1 LGKVLLIKF
10 VACLVAFY
18 IGLDLFFNATIG
30 DIVSFSV
37 TTTIISYIIGDRI
50 LLPRIGNRN
59 ALMADFILAYGI
71 VWLFGSVL
79 LNSYLQIAWGSA
91 ITAVIL
97 TATEVFVHR
106 YLLSN
111 LPAMRKRERR
121 ERNMSPNL
129 QYATEFAEEPDIEVE
144 NHKK

>member
-1 LGKVLLIKF
+1 
-10 VACLVAFY
+10 
-18 IGLDLFFNATIG
+18 
-30 DIVSFSV
+30 
-37 TTTIISYIIGDRI
+37 
-50 LLPRIGNRN
+50 
-59 ALMADFILAYGI
+59 LMADFILAYGI